1 MNANAKPSQL
11 SRWEIL
17 GAAALF
23 STGGA
28 AIKATTLSGLQVA
41 GGRSLVAAIALLI
54 FLPEARKAWNL
65 RVAAVAAAYAITMV
79 LFVAANKLTTA
90 ANTIF
95 LQATAP
101 VYVVALGPWLLG
113 ESVRRRDIPYL
124 IALGVGMTFFF
135 LGSEPAQQTAPNPAL
150 GNIFAALSGFTWAGL
165 ILGFRW
171 LESSPSG
178 ESRGSAQ
185 AAAVMGNIMAV
196 VMCAPW
202 MLTLG
207 DIEAKDALVILYL
220 GVFQIGLAYVFLT
233 RGVRGV
239 SALEVSLL
247 LLLEPV
253 LNPIWAWLVHRE
265 NPGAWAIAG
274 GFIIMSATLANILT
288 QRDKAQG

>member
-1 MNANAKPSQL
+1 MNTDADHAQI
-11 SRWEIL
+11 SRWEVL
-17 GAAALF
+17 AAAALF

-28 AIKATTLSGLQVA
+28 AIKATTLSSLQVA

-54 FLPEARKAWNL
+54 FLPEARRAWNL
-65 RVAAVAAAYAITMV
+65 RVAAVATTYAITMV

-113 ESVRRRDIPYL
+113 ERIRRRDVPYL
-124 IALGVGMTFFF
+124 VVLGLGMTCFF

-150 GNIFAALSGFTWAGL
+150 GNILAALSGFTWAGL
-165 ILGFRW
+165 ILGLRW
-171 LESSPSG
+171 LESGPDSA
-178 ESRGSAQ
+178 SRGSAPV
-185 AAAVMGNIMAV
+185 AAFAGNLLAV

-202 MLTLG
+202 ALPLG
-207 DIEAKDALVILYL
+207 HVEAKDVLTILYL
-220 GVFQIGLAYVFLT
+220 GIFQIGFAYIFLT

-239 SALEVSLL
+239 GAVEVSLL

-265 NPGAWAIAG
+265 YPGAWAIVG
-274 GFIIMSATLANILT
+274 GCIIIAATLGNILT
-288 QRDKAQG
+288 QRVKIPS